1 MAASLSGVLMIGKL
15 VKSIFM
21 LGFYAVGVCG
31 VVGTWDY
38 TRQAKAADYVYS
50 FEDYKKSVVD
60 RYGPEAS
67 IAFAVIDAVKT
78 GAAHGLELAER
89 SGMLA
94 SLGISLPRM
103 NPEPSDATSGAA
115 VPLAAPIVLASA
127 GSQLAPESSLYPRA
141 RVLQ

>member
-1 MAASLSGVLMIGKL
+1 MIGKL

-67 IAFAVIDAVKT
+67 IAFAVIDTVKT
-78 GAAHGLELAER
+78 GAAHGLELAEK

-103 NPEPSDATSGAA
+103 TPEPSDATSGAA
-115 VPLAAPIVLASA
+115 VPLAAPLVLASA
-127 GSQLAPESSLYPRA
+127 GSRLAPESSLYPRA